1 MVDSQQDSSLTYK
14 IILTG
19 HNFLPIYKVSFMCY
33 NISIMMK
40 IIYQETI
47 GTFKLVEK
55 IGFFIWMGLASFFDW
70 LNHLPYISAVKSN
83 DFIISVC
90 FFVGAL
96 ILSPF
101 PWWSALIIMV
111 LPWYLAIPSLIVF
124 YLMFIFSFA
133 SSMVFM

>member
-1 MVDSQQDSSLTYK
+1 
-14 IILTG
+14 
-19 HNFLPIYKVSFMCY
+19 MCY
-33 NISIMMK
+33 NIGIMMK

-47 GTFKLVEK
+47 GTMKLVEK
-55 IGFFIWMGLASFFDW
+55 IGFFIWMWLASFFEW
-70 LNHLPYISAVKSN
+70 LNDVPYISAVKAN
-83 DFIISVC
+83 DFVISIC
-90 FFVGAL
+90 FFLAAL

-133 SSMVFM
+133 SNIVFM